1 MSDNYSLSRR
11 LCEGKKKKKVTVKS
25 FVKLLVM
32 VDLEIVFWK
41 IFSTKK

>member
-1 MSDNYSLSRR
+1 MR
-11 LCEGKKKKKVTVKS
+11 EKKKKVTVKS

>member
-11 LCEGKKKKKVTVKS
+11 LCEGKKKKVTVKS